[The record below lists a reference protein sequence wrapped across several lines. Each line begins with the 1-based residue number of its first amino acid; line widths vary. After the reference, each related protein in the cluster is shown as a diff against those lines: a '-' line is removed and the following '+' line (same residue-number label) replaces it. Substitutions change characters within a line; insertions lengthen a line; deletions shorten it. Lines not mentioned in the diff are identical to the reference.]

1 MTAPARRAT
10 MRDVARAAGVS
21 LATVSYVL
29 NPGTRP
35 VGAARRARVLEAIE
49 ALGYEPAPR
58 PRLRTGALAIGLVV
72 PDATNMFFARTVEGV
87 EGVLARAGHVLLGSS
102 SGDDVARERD
112 VVAALVKRRID
123 GLILT
128 PCREVP
134 PQVEQLAAKGLE
146 VVIMD
151 RGGPTSLN
159 RVTMSNYES
168 AFQATRLLIE
178 SGHRAIGLVNGPEW
192 VDTAD
197 QRLRGYRDALD
208 FAGVPARPDY
218 ELRGPFTFDFGR
230 HGIRR
235 LLALPQPP
243 TAVFSSSAML
253 TSGVL
258 WALRER
264 RLRWPEDMAVVGFGD
279 TVWASLVSPPLTV
292 IEQPVAQMG
301 ETAAQLLLANLAGDT
316 PAHGQHVVLD
326 SHLVLRDSHWRR
338 SRPRG

>member
-1 MTAPARRAT
+1 MTVPVRRAT
-10 MRDVARAAGVS
+10 MRDVAKRAGVS

-35 VGAARRARVLEAIE
+35 VSAARRAQVLEAIE
-49 ALGYEPAPR
+49 ELGYEPAPR

-72 PDATNMFFARTVEGV
+72 PDATNMFFARTVAGV
-87 EGVLARAGHVLLGSS
+87 QGALARAGHVLLASS
-102 SGDDVARERD
+102 SGDDAARERD
-112 VVAALVKRRID
+112 VIAALVKRRID

-128 PCREVP
+128 PCRDVP
-134 PQVEQLAAKGLE
+134 AQVEQLAPKGLQ

-178 SGHRAIGLVNGPEW
+178 SGHRAIGLINGPEW
-192 VDTAD
+192 VDTANE
-197 QRLRGYRDALD
+197 RGRGYRDALA
-208 FAGVPARPDY
+208 FTGMAARP
-218 ELRGPFTFDFGR
+218 EFEHRGPFTFDFGR
-230 HGIRR
+230 HGMRR
-235 LLALPQPP
+235 LLALPEPP
-243 TAVFSSSAML
+243 SAVFSSSAML

-264 RLRWPEDMAVVGFGD
+264 RLRWPEDVAVVGFGD
-279 TVWASLVSPPLTV
+279 AVWASLVSPPLTV
-292 IEQPVAQMG
+292 VEQPVEQMG
-301 ETAAQLLLANLAGDT
+301 ETAAQLLLANLSGDT
-316 PAHGQHVVLD
+316 PGRGQHVVLD

-338 SRPRG
+338 SRPAP